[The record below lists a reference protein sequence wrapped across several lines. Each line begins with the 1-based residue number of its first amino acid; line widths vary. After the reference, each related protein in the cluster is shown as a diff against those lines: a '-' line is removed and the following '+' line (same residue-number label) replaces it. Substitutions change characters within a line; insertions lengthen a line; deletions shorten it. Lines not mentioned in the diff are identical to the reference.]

1 MDYSFLVP
9 LVADILKASLPIGIM
24 FVLVERAVQMF
35 FYFAFPKTFKN

>member
-1 MDYSFLVP
+1 MDYSVLVP
-9 LVADILKASLPIGIM
+9 LVVDILKASLPIGII